1 MSLDTLPNLTG
12 SALPM
17 SQSVRKFIGMAAM
30 LIYIPVYALIAMAL
44 AQGRITSA
52 PTWIQTVAYII
63 LGLIWV
69 VPLLPL
75 IKWMEH
81 KGADEA

>member
-1 MSLDTLPNLTG
+1 MSRR
-12 SALPM
+12 S
-17 SQSVRKFIGMAAM
+17 RKFIGMIVM
-30 LIYIPVYALIAMAL
+30 IVFIPVYALVAMAL
-44 AQGRITSA
+44 AQGRITEA

-75 IKWMEH
+75 IRWMER
-81 KGADEA
+81 KGPGEA